1 MAKKSTRR
9 AATIRRRTAET
20 DIELSLDLDGNGDST
35 VATGIGFLDHM
46 LTLFFKHSLTSAT
59 VRAQGDLHIDQHHT
73 VEDVGICLGQAI
85 DQAVGDK
92 VGIRRYGDTT
102 LPMDETLVTVALDLS
117 GRPYF
122 AWKLEFPSEKVGSFD
137 TELFRE
143 FWHAVTVHAR
153 MNFHVLL
160 HHGSNNHHIA
170 EAIFKAAARSLAT
183 AFQIDPRIQGVLSTK
198 GKL

>member
-1 MAKKSTRR
+1 MTKKPTRR
-9 AATIRRRTAET
+9 AATIRRQTAET
-20 DIELSLDLDGNGDST
+20 DIELSLDLDGTGDSAI
-35 VATGIGFLDHM
+35 ATQIGFLDHM
-46 LTLFFKHSLTSAT
+46 LTLFAKHSLTDAT
-59 VRAQGDLHIDQHHT
+59 IRAQGDLHIDQHHT

-92 VGIRRYGDTT
+92 AGIRRYGDIT

-122 AWKLEFPSEKVGSFD
+122 VWKVEFPTEKVGDFD
-137 TELFRE
+137 TELVQE
-143 FWHAVTVHAR
+143 FWYAATVHAR

-160 HHGSNNHHIA
+160 HYGSNSHHVA
-170 EAIFKAAARSLAT
+170 EAIFKAAARSLAS
-183 AFQIDPRIQGVLSTK
+183 AFQIDPRIQGVPSTK

>member
-20 DIELSLDLDGNGDST
+20 DIELSLDLDGNGDSK

-122 AWKLEFPSEKVGSFD
+122 VWKLEFPSEKVGGFD

-183 AFQIDPRIQGVLSTK
+183 ALQIDPRIRGVLSTK